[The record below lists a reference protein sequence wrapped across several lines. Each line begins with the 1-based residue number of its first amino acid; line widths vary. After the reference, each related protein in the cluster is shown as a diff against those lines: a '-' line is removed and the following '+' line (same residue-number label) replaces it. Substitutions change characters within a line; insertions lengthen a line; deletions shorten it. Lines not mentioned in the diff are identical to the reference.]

1 MPPSGSVRR
10 LQNVRSKK
18 GINSVVFDRRRLS
31 LSRPIKALTDAAR
44 EAGLNKNELAARE
57 EEASEA
63 RTEENVEAKAQGKAR
78 RKTKE
83 KQ

>member
-1 MPPSGSVRR
+1 V
-10 LQNVRSKK
+10 L
-18 GINSVVFDRRRLS
+18 FDRGGYLYHGR
-31 LSRPIKALTDAAR
+31 IKALSVAAR

-63 RTEENVEAKAQGKAR
+63 RTEENVEAKAEGKPR
-78 RKTKE
+78 KKTKE